1 MKIKK
6 KKYIAKRENGEYCI
20 DKLVNK
26 NRKTGEIKQISFYSC
41 PNMKP
46 NSAVKFYE
54 DEKNWL
60 EENCNEKLEWIDY
73 DA

>member
-20 DKLVNK
+20 DKLVN
-26 NRKTGEIKQISFYSC
+26 RKKSTREIMQITFISC

-46 NSAVKFYE
+46 NGAIKFYE
-54 DEKNWL
+54 DEKKWL